1 MNNLETNPPV
11 ETPAIGRP
19 CLPDQT
25 ARRRTGKIA
34 LLPAEVRDFVNES
47 LENGRSYDDIAS
59 HLAKNGHPY
68 IAQNNVGSWAR
79 GGYQDYLREKR
90 RNEILRERS
99 DRVLNLATSLD
110 EKGRAG
116 YEKVSASLLAAKV
129 IDALQ
134 DFDSGRLLEKMN
146 ADPAL
151 FFRVA
156 GVVNAQSLDYSRL
169 RKVELEFQKYKDNV
183 DAQKRKMEEAI
194 KPKTAKGLTKEQ
206 LAEIH
211 EAMRML

>member
-1 MNNLETNPPV
+1 MDTPENTPPIEITISRQPV
-11 ETPAIGRP
+11 
-19 CLPDQT
+19 LPDQI
-25 ARRRTGKIA
+25 ARRRNGKIA
-34 LLPAEVRDFVNES
+34 ALPAEIRDFINES
-47 LENGRSYDDIAS
+47 LD
-59 HLAKNGHPY
+59 NGHSY
-68 IAQNNVGSWAR
+68 EQIAASLETRGCHGITLWNVGNWAR
-79 GGYQDYLREKR
+79 GGYQDYLREKS
-90 RNEILRERS
+90 RNTILRERS
-99 DRVLNLATSLD
+99 DRVLNLATNLD
-110 EKGRAG
+110 ERGRAG

-134 DFDSGRLLEKMN
+134 DFDSGRLLKKMN
-146 ADPAL
+146 HDPAL
-151 FFRVA
+151 FFRLA

-183 DAQKRKMEEAI
+183 DEQKRKMEEAI